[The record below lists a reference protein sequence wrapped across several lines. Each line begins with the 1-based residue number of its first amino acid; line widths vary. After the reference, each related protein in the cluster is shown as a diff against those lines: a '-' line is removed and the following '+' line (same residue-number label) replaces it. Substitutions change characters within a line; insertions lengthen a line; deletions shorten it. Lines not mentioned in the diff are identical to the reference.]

1 MSPVKKTPR
10 NAWVAFAATGVVA
23 AMVGLSYAAVPLYQ
37 LFCKVTGFGGTTQVA
52 DAPVAGVVGNRVI
65 RVTFDATVNSALP
78 WRFEPLRRSVDLK
91 VGEQIL
97 VHYRATNLSGKSV
110 TGVASFNVTPH
121 KMGAYF
127 DKVECFCFTEQ
138 TLKPGET
145 VDMPVV
151 FYLDPELVRDR
162 NLADV
167 TDVVLSY
174 TFFRAGPAVP
184 DGRHASFS
192 TVNRDLRGRE

>member
-1 MSPVKKTPR
+1 MPPVKKTSR
-10 NAWVAFAATGVVA
+10 NRWTAFAATGVVA

-52 DAPVAGVVGNRVI
+52 TAPAPATVSNRVI

-78 WRFEPLRRSVDLK
+78 WRFVPLRQSVDLK

-97 VHYRATNLSGKSV
+97 VHYRATNLSDKPV
-110 TGVASFNVTPH
+110 TGMASFNVTPH

-138 TLKPGET
+138 TLKPGES

-151 FYLDPELVRDR
+151 FYLDPELIQNR
-162 NLADV
+162 NLSDV

-174 TFFRAGPAVP
+174 TFFRAGPSIP
-184 DGRHASFS
+184 EGRHARLF
-192 TVNRDLRGRE
+192 NR